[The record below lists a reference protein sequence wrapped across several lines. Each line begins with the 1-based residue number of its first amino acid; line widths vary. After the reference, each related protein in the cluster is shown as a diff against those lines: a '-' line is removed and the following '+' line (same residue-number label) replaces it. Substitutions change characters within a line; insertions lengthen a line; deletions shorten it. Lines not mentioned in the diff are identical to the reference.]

1 MDKSKIFPKTSTK
14 EQTKE
19 INRLL
24 EQRSIETKLNDNYT
38 IQDILEILPAQISY
52 NGKIGYLF
60 VGPLGIEYTS
70 LNPDFRV
77 NLVYNACTVPSNN
90 IYDCFIDMLK
100 FLNKN
105 NIKD

>member
-1 MDKSKIFPKTSTK
+1 MNTYKIFTKTSTK
-14 EQTKE
+14 EQTEE

-24 EQRSIETKLNDNYT
+24 EQRGIETKLNDNYT
-38 IQDILEILPAQISY
+38 IQDILEILPAQISH

-70 LNPDFRV
+70 LNTDFKV
-77 NLVYNACTVPSNN
+77 NLVYSASTVPSND
-90 IYDCFIDMLK
+90 IYDCFIEVLEFLK
-100 FLNKN
+100 KN